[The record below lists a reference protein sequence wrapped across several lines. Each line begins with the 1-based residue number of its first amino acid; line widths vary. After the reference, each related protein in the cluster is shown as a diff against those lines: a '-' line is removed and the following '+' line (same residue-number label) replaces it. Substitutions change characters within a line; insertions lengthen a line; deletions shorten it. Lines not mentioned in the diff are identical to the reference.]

1 MSIKFNLPMV
11 ITGRIAVN
19 GKDQVVCLN
28 VPKGASPKDVD
39 KKLKDHA
46 WEVTVGKSGEH
57 NKTRFYLDSD
67 KTEVDAK
74 FVVALKDNAGN
85 TTRYSI
91 RDGKTDNALETP
103 EVDKLLS
110 AKGTKHGNDFNRKFV
125 KIMSQGCSLLKDKK
139 RPLTEEQR
147 SKILTAHDK
156 LYAEYR
162 RLLTDTPDTSTKSNE
177 IPDLI

>member
-19 GKDQVVCLN
+19 DDKETICYKVGKGLKPVDM
-28 VPKGASPKDVD
+28 D
-39 KKLKDHA
+39 KKLKGYD